1 MSIKNIGIL
10 SPGDMG
16 SAVGK
21 ALILNGYSVFTSL
34 DKRSTRTIKLS
45 EDAGIIPVSLPDIL
59 SKCEVILSIL
69 VPSEALGLA
78 TEISKYSSS
87 DSAPYYVDCNA
98 TSPFTK
104 KKISKIIN

>member
-45 EDAGIIPVSLPDIL
+45 EDSGIIPVSLPDIL
-59 SKCEVILSIL
+59 
-69 VPSEALGLA
+69 
-78 TEISKYSSS
+78 
-87 DSAPYYVDCNA
+87 
-98 TSPFTK
+98 
-104 KKISKIIN
+104 